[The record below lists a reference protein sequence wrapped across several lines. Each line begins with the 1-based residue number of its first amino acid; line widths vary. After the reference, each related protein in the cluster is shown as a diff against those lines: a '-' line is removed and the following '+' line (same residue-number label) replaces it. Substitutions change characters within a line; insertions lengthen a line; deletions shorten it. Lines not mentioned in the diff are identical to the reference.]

1 MKGAAPVE
9 YGMIRFGSGEDYVV
23 EDVLMCLARFSPPRP
38 VKGYAVNVSD
48 SLRGGL
54 SFMEGV
60 DGGNGFNGGSLL
72 PLSRVYVS
80 LEEEGGSLL
89 IAADSMEERAR
100 WISGRL
106 VSRSGRNFS
115 GVIHHTYPGTDW
127 TLVGVTTPGWM
138 LLFDEDAP
146 EAEQDILDS
155 EVHVAYLPAEERLMT
170 FLSPDRST
178 GEALSFL
185 AEYLLSCLPFREGE
199 A

>member
-1 MKGAAPVE
+1 
-9 YGMIRFGSGEDYVV
+9 MIRFGPGEDYVV

-38 VKGYAVNVSD
+38 MKGYEVNVSD

-54 SFMEGV
+54 SFMEGA
-60 DGGNGFNGGSLL
+60 DGESGLIGGILL

-80 LEEEGGSLL
+80 LGEDGGSLL
-89 IAADSMEERAR
+89 IAADTMEERAR
-100 WISGRL
+100 WISGRV
-106 VSRSGRNFS
+106 VSRSGRNFN
-115 GVIHHTYPGTDW
+115 GVIHHTYPRTDW

-138 LLFDEDAP
+138 LLFDEEAP
-146 EAEQDILDS
+146 GAEQDILDS
-155 EVHVAYLPAEERLMT
+155 EVHVAYLPAEERLLT

-185 AEYLLSCLPFREGE
+185 AEYLLSCLPFREEE